1 MKSFR
6 LACWALALTSLSIQV
21 TGGTG
26 EAAAVPGQVS
36 TSIPNMEGSVL
47 TVNGPIDP
55 DTLGNT
61 IMHEHIFI
69 NFSLPDNDPERWR
82 WAGRTPPRGATAVG
96 LYNRPLT
103 MDILDL
109 VTLGRPN
116 RDNLLLTDE
125 ATAIDEVREF
135 KIRGGQTIVDVTSIG
150 LGRDPLAL
158 RRVAQASGLQ
168 IVMGASWYRKSWHPR
183 DMDSRSVESLTE
195 QIVHDVVSGVDDTGI
210 RAGIIGEVGTQGDPL
225 TPNEIKVIKASG
237 RASRLTGAPVSVHTS
252 AQLHEQPKIL
262 DLLAAEG
269 ADLTRVIV
277 GHSNSLAADQPFMKQ
292 LLDRG
297 VYIQFDLLGR
307 QPTVRRRVTDTDVA
321 AAIVELIDAGYV
333 DRILLSQ
340 DVCTKVQLK
349 AFGGTGFSFILEQ
362 FIPYLKRLGVTDEQI
377 GTIMI
382 TNPKRVLTFASPG
395 SATTD

>member
-21 TGGTG
+21 MSGAG
-26 EAAAVPGQVS
+26 EAAAVPRQVS

-47 TVNGPIDP
+47 TVNGPVDP

-69 NFSLPDNDPERWR
+69 NFNLPDNDPERWH
-82 WAGRTPPRGATAVG
+82 WAGRTPPQGATAVG

-103 MDILDL
+103 MDSLDL
-109 VTLGRPN
+109 VLLRYPN
-116 RDNLLLTDE
+116 RDNWFLTDE

-158 RRVAQASGLQ
+158 RRVAQASGLH
-168 IVMGASWYRKSWHPR
+168 IVMGATWYRKSWHPR

-237 RASRLTGAPVSVHTS
+237 RASRLTGAPVSLHTS

-277 GHSNSLAADQPFMKQ
+277 GHSNSLATDQPFMKQ

-307 QPTVRRRVTDTDVA
+307 NPTVRRRVTDTDVA
-321 AAIVELIDAGYV
+321 AAIVELINAGYV

-340 DVCTKVQLK
+340 DVCTKIQLK
-349 AFGGTGFSFILEQ
+349 AFGGTGYSFILEQ

-382 TNPKRVLTFASPG
+382 TNPKRALTFASPG